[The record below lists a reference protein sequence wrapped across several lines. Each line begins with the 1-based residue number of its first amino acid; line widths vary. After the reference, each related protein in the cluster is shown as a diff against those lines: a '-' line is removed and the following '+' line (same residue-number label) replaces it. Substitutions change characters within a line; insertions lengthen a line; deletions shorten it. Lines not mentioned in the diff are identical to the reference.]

1 MKKADNFNP
10 AKWLVEN
17 KLTSQSKMNE
27 NPPQSAEEKDEIITN
42 VMQQYDFDIIPK
54 NIFFSLKEFLIDV
67 FEEDFITVND
77 VKQQIDFM
85 EEKLGGIEKELKRKG
100 Y

>member
-1 MKKADNFNP
+1 MKKADNFD
-10 AKWLVEN
+10 ASKWLVEN
-17 KLTSQSKMNE
+17 KITSQSKLNE
-27 NPPQSAEEKDEIITN
+27 NLPQSTEEKDEIITK

-54 NIFFSLKEFLIDV
+54 NIFFSLKEFLIDM